1 MVKRIVGIVS
11 PLGTSVTL
19 TTWLGRNVTPDFDII
34 AHMFS
39 VCIAC
44 LFAAII
50 PVGDAVKLANTGIRE
65 ECLLEIHGQVMGL
78 TEEGSFSIRDASGS
92 AFIHNSAT
100 NQITTGDIVY
110 VRGLFRL
117 EHGGFTRLQATDIIK
132 QGHQQTAEP
141 SPATLQEITS
151 GRFDYQ
157 VVRTQ
162 GVVSDASPDEIDSR
176 YTLITLTDGAS
187 SVVMPWPRDK
197 DYSGIQDARVEI
209 VCVCRPTYFTSRLF
223 SPYLLDPCSEEPLRV
238 IEPPPTDWFS
248 VDSVNSL
255 RRVSPS
261 GILRLGRRRATGTVM
276 AVWDET
282 HVLIRTADT
291 HTRIVK
297 VELKGN
303 TPLPVVGND
312 IELVGYP
319 ETDLFVITLTDARWR
334 LRDAPRTDKQPDEPP
349 KQTRLSDLL
358 TDASGKNAIRAL
370 YNGELIRTEGCVL
383 KVPDPNDVR
392 KTMLL
397 SQDGHVVSVNLGSA
411 GNIPRDLSADC
422 KVRVTGICVLEAEL
436 WRGGRLRPRVHGY
449 TIVLRTSEDIMIL
462 SHPPWWTT
470 ERLVVTIGILALLLV
485 CILVWLRILN
495 RLVERRGRELIKE
508 RTTRDEAELKK
519 AERTRLAVELH
530 DALSQNLTGIALQLD
545 AAELIAEKNRGSDL
559 SHLRKIRMMMQ
570 SCRDNLKN
578 CLWDL
583 RNLAID
589 QKFLA
594 DSIRMTLMPVVG
606 TTELVIDFPVKTRNL
621 GDNIVHAILCIIRE
635 LSVNAVR
642 HGKATRIK
650 IRGWQT
656 ASGVGFAVDDDGC
669 GFDAEHRQGASSGHF
684 GLQGVIERVSRLNGT
699 IDIKG
704 VPDQGTSITIQD
716 LHEEE

>member
-1 MVKRIVGIVS
+1 
-11 PLGTSVTL
+11 
-19 TTWLGRNVTPDFDII
+19 
-34 AHMFS
+34 
-39 VCIAC
+39 
-44 LFAAII
+44 
-50 PVGDAVKLANTGIRE
+50 
-65 ECLLEIHGQVMGL
+65 
-78 TEEGSFSIRDASGS
+78 
-92 AFIHNSAT
+92 
-100 NQITTGDIVY
+100 
-110 VRGLFRL
+110 
-117 EHGGFTRLQATDIIK
+117 
-132 QGHQQTAEP
+132 
-141 SPATLQEITS
+141 
-151 GRFDYQ
+151 
-157 VVRTQ
+157 
-162 GVVSDASPDEIDSR
+162 
-176 YTLITLTDGAS
+176 
-187 SVVMPWPRDK
+187 
-197 DYSGIQDARVEI
+197 
-209 VCVCRPTYFTSRLF
+209 
-223 SPYLLDPCSEEPLRV
+223 
-238 IEPPPTDWFS
+238 
-248 VDSVNSL
+248 
-255 RRVSPS
+255 
-261 GILRLGRRRATGTVM
+261 M

-559 SHLRKIRMMMQ
+559 PHLRKIRMMMQ

-684 GLQGVIERVSRLNGT
+684 GLQGVIERVTRLNGT